1 MSCSKP
7 LTIVYKI
14 SCPDFT
20 STTASVIFL
29 SLISM
34 YKQKSPS
41 TLKRDK
47 LRMTIYYLKKTCKV
61 LQTKVLTKLSSLSNS
76 TISTTSIPPKHIYHP
91 AIHNACQSMFQK
103 SPYLLSP
110 EEIDK
115 FKIHRKWKTENGNPF
130 ESDLV
135 YLPSGGMRQCLH
147 CDQLT

>member
-1 MSCSKP
+1 
-7 LTIVYKI
+7 
-14 SCPDFT
+14 
-20 STTASVIFL
+20 
-29 SLISM
+29 M
-34 YKQKSPS
+34 YNKKSPS

-47 LRMTIYYLKKTCKV
+47 LRMTIYNLKKTCKV
-61 LQTKVLTKLSSLSNS
+61 LQTKVSTKLSSLSNS

-103 SPYLLSP
+103 SPYSLSP

-130 ESDLV
+130 ETDLV

-147 CDQLT
+147 CEQLT

>member
-1 MSCSKP
+1 MESQTVVTSYKDMDTQ
-7 LTIVYKI
+7 TISSFEEIMTQTEDDDLK
-14 SCPDFT
+14 FLN
-20 STTASVIFL
+20 VIYINEKGEIL
-29 SLISM
+29 PGLV
-34 YKQKSPS
+34 
-41 TLKRDK
+41 
-47 LRMTIYYLKKTCKV
+47 KV
-61 LQTKVLTKLSSLSNS
+61 STKLSLLSNS

-147 CDQLT
+147 CDQIT